1 MGTTITL
8 TPEGMIVLDNGDGH
22 PVEFSAHAREVEPT
36 PDSPMPVP
44 VRDPKAPADAPPD
57 TEQRAKPGYPRLP
70 PRTSVISPGYP
81 RIPPRVMLIA
91 SGLHDEATESWG
103 PALRRTRKVLPFS
116 IRWGDLVQSHG
127 PELEESLNLLRAV
140 PRLPGAASPMLNVFV
155 SEREMAKGLNLD
167 EVRSRTSRLPLNV
180 RGFNIFFAP
189 KVTQRK
195 K

>member
-8 TPEGMIVLDNGDGH
+8 TPEGTIVLDKGTGH
-22 PVEFSAHAREVEPT
+22 SVEFSAHAREVEPA

-44 VRDPKAPADAPPD
+44 VRDPTAPADAPPD

-70 PRTSVISPGYP
+70 PRTGVISPGYP

-91 SGLHDEATESWG
+91 SGLHEEATESWG

-116 IRWGDLVQSHG
+116 IRWGDLVQGHG
-127 PELEESLNLLRAV
+127 PELAESLNLLRAA
-140 PRLPGAASPMLNVFV
+140 PRLPGAPSRMLNVFV
-155 SEREMAKGLNLD
+155 SERDIAEGLKLD
-167 EVRSRTSRLPLNV
+167 EVRARTSRLQLNV

-189 KVTQRK
+189 KVTPRK